1 MCESDPGILYLFM
14 ERHAPHCRDSLN
26 YPPISLESDKDD
38 ERGETILLLQVMLR
52 SIGTSREGERRVVF
66 VYICTVP
73 FSTNFD
79 LQYKNKY
86 CTNYKVQMYNAN
98 SYFSHC

>member
-1 MCESDPGILYLFM
+1 MYESDPGILYLFM

-52 SIGTSREGERRVVF
+52 SIWTGEGERRVVF
-66 VYICTVP
+66 VYICTI
-73 FSTNFD
+73 F
-79 LQYKNKY
+79 
-86 CTNYKVQMYNAN
+86 
-98 SYFSHC
+98 